1 MAVGK
6 KTWDA
11 LLCRAIDAAT
21 THAEIE
27 EYVLEMIKEIN
38 EESYKWLQVIV

>member
-6 KTWDA
+6 KTCDA

-21 THAEIE
+21 THAEINK
-27 EYVLEMIKEIN
+27 YVSN
-38 EESYKWLQVIV
+38 VYC